1 MNERHP
7 RRDSDLSNIRRLTH
21 EAISVWEHNSNLKFR
36 EAHPSDASNAD
47 IQIDFARRDH
57 GDGFNFTGPGETLAH
72 AFPPGRG
79 IGGDVHMDNEE
90 KWDIE
95 DGRGG
100 DVSFF
105 FTLLHE
111 VRILTGFKILNC

>member
-7 RRDSDLSNIRRLTH
+7 RSGNDFNAIRRLVH

-36 EAHPSDASNAD
+36 EAHPNDANNAD
-47 IQIDFARRDH
+47 IRIDFARLDH
-57 GDGFNFTGPGETLAH
+57 GDGFEFTGPSGTLAH
-72 AFPPGRG
+72 AFPPGKN
-79 IGGDVHMDNEE
+79 IGGDVHMDNDE

-95 DGRGG
+95 DGNKG

-105 FTLLHE
+105 YTLLHE
-111 VRILTGFKILNC
+111 VIFNFFLRFKI